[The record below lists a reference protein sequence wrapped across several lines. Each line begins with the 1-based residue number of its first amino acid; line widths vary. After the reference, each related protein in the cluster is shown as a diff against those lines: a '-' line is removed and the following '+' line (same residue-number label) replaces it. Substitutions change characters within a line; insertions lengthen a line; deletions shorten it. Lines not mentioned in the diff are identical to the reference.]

1 MDAQYSYPSEFVIRA
16 LQNLEVER
24 GLPVKIRVDNGPEFI
39 RLKLRDYCE
48 DKGMK
53 LEHIQPGIRLKMPM

>member
-1 MDAQYSYPSEFVIRA
+1 MIRA